1 MLPARRSVVVTNVV
15 CVRCIPP
22 DKKLGATDT
31 AADICV
37 RLVLL
42 LLLQL
47 LRLLRLLCE
56 VEKNILERELR
67 QGLEGGGLLNVK
79 TCGLFYFT
87 YSTRRGGKQPHV
99 FKSLISD
106 VGYY

>member
-1 MLPARRSVVVTNVV
+1 MLPAGRSVVVTNVL

-22 DKKLGATDT
+22 DKGLGATDT

-42 LLLQL
+42 LLQL

-56 VEKNILERELR
+56 VKKYILERELR
-67 QGLEGGGLLNVK
+67 QGFEGSGLLNVK
-79 TCGLFYFT
+79 KIGLFYFT
-87 YSTRRGGKQPHV
+87 YSARRGGKQSHV

-106 VGYY
+106 VEYS

>member
-15 CVRCIPP
+15 CVVRCIPP
-22 DKKLGATDT
+22 DKGLGATDS

-37 RLVLL
+37 RLVL

-67 QGLEGGGLLNVK
+67 QGFENSGLLNVK
-79 TCGLFYFT
+79 KCGLFYFT
-87 YSTRRGGKQPHV
+87 YSARRGGKQPHV

-106 VGYY
+106 VEYF